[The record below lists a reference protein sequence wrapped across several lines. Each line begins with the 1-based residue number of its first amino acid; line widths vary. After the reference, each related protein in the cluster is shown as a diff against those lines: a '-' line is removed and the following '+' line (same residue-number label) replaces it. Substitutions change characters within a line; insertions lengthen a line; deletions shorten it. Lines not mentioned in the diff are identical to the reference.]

1 MSNKRKKKITITIDR
16 NVSESI
22 NNFTTN
28 KSRLVEILLVE
39 YLKNVGLDTSNIYL

>member
-1 MSNKRKKKITITIDR
+1 MISKKKKKITITIDR

-28 KSRLVEILLVE
+28 KSRLVEMLLVE
-39 YLKNVGLDTSNIYL
+39 YLKNLGIDTSNIYL